1 MLEGLMI
8 GLSTAF
14 SLSNILM
21 VVGGCLIGTFI
32 GMLPGLGPMSIIAIM
47 IPVAITLG
55 DPTAALILLAGVY
68 YGAIFGGSTSSIL
81 LNAPG
86 VAGTV
91 ATSFDG
97 YPMAKRGEA
106 GKALTIAAVS
116 SFAGGTI
123 GAILLIVFAPALSTV
138 ALLFHSAEYFALMVV
153 GLSAIAAFAGT
164 GQVAK
169 ALMMTILGLILATVG
184 EGALFNM
191 PRFTM
196 GLMDLQSGLSFITLA
211 MAMFALPEAIFL
223 VLNPARSETPDDGS
237 GGSGKITGLRFSR
250 AEGRAMLPVI
260 GRQSV
265 QGFFIGVLP
274 GAGAT
279 IASFL
284 GYAVERNL
292 ASSEEQKEFGKG
304 SVKGLAAPE
313 TANNAACTGSFVPL
327 LTLGIPGSG
336 TTAILLG
343 ALIALNVTPG
353 PRLMIDEP
361 QIFWAVIIS
370 MYIGNLVLLILN
382 LPLIPYIAKILAIP
396 RNYLIPFILF
406 FTLMGSYIGQ
416 NNSTE
421 LLILVGFGVMA
432 TILRFADY
440 PLAPL
445 LIGFILGRM
454 LEDNFA
460 RSMQLYDGIGFI
472 LERPMT
478 LGLLGLAAVLVL
490 LPSFRARRARRR
502 AEGVADGD

>member
-8 GLSTAF
+8 GLQTAMSF
-14 SLSNILM
+14 QNLAM
-21 VVGGCLIGTFI
+21 VIAGCLIGTFI

-47 IPVAITLG
+47 IPVAISMG
-55 DPTAALILLAGVY
+55 DPSAALILLAGVY

-91 ATSFDG
+91 ASSFDG
-97 YPMAKRGEA
+97 YPMARQGKA
-106 GKALTIAAVS
+106 GKALTVAAVS

-123 GAILLIVFAPALSTV
+123 GALLLMIFAPALSSV

-169 ALMMTILGLILATVG
+169 AMIMTILGLIMATVG
-184 EGALFNM
+184 EGALFNL

-196 GLMDLQSGLSFITLA
+196 GIMDLQSGFGFITLA
-211 MAMFALPEAIFL
+211 MAMFALPEALFL
-223 VLNPARSETPDDGS
+223 VLKPKNLQGGDGEI
-237 GGSGKITGLRFSR
+237 KDLRITR
-250 AEGRAMLPVI
+250 AEAKSIAPVI
-260 GRQSV
+260 GRQSL

-284 GYAVERNL
+284 GYAVERNI
-292 ASSEEQKEFGKG
+292 APKHEQDEFGKG
-304 SVKGLAAPE
+304 SIKGLAAPE

-353 PRLMIDEP
+353 PRLMLDEP
-361 QIFWAVIIS
+361 QIFWAVIMS
-370 MYIGNLVLLILN
+370 MFIGNLVLLILN
-382 LPLIPYIAKILAIP
+382 LPLIPYIAKVLAVP
-396 RNYLIPFILF
+396 RNFLIPFILF
-406 FTLMGSYIGQ
+406 FTLMGAYIGQ
-416 NNSTE
+416 NNATE
-421 LLILVGFGVMA
+421 LLLLVGFGVCA
-432 TILRFADY
+432 TALKFADY

-445 LIGFILGRM
+445 LIGFILGGM
-454 LEDNFA
+454 MEDNFA
-460 RSMQLYDGIGFI
+460 RSMQLYDGVGFI
-472 LERPMT
+472 WERPMT
-478 LGLLGLAAVLVL
+478 LALLVIAAILVV
-490 LPSFRARRARRR
+490 LPSYRARRARAR
-502 AEGVADGD
+502 AKGVADGD

>member
-1 MLEGLMI
+1 MLEGLLI
-8 GLSTAF
+8 GLQTA
-14 SLSNILM
+14 LSIQNLLM
-21 VVGGCLIGTFI
+21 VIAGCLIGTFI

-47 IPVAITLG
+47 IPVAISMG
-55 DPTAALILLAGVY
+55 DPSAALILLAGVY

-91 ATSFDG
+91 ASSFDG
-97 YPMAKRGEA
+97 YPMARQGKA
-106 GKALTIAAVS
+106 GKALTIAAIS

-123 GAILLIVFAPALSTV
+123 GAILLMIFAPALSSV
-138 ALLFHSAEYFALMVV
+138 ALLFHSPEYFALMVV

-169 ALMMTILGLILATVG
+169 ALLMTVLGLIMATVG
-184 EGALFNM
+184 EGALFNL

-196 GLMDLQSGLSFITLA
+196 GIMDLQSGFGFITLA
-211 MAMFALPEAIFL
+211 MAMFALPEALFL
-223 VLNPARSETPDDGS
+223 VLKKKEMGDDG
-237 GGSGKITGLRFSR
+237 GKISNLRITRDEAKSI
-250 AEGRAMLPVI
+250 APVV
-260 GRQSV
+260 GRQSL
-265 QGFFIGVLP
+265 QGFFIGVLT

-284 GYAVERNL
+284 GYAVERNI
-292 ASSEEQKEFGKG
+292 ATKEEQDEFGNG
-304 SVKGLAAPE
+304 SIKGLAAPE

-361 QIFWAVIIS
+361 QVFWAVIMS
-370 MYIGNLVLLILN
+370 MFIGNLVLLILN
-382 LPLIPYIAKILAIP
+382 LPLIPYIAKVLSVP

-406 FTLMGSYIGQ
+406 FTLMGAYIGQ
-416 NNSTE
+416 NNATE
-421 LLILVGFGVMA
+421 LLILVGFGVCA
-432 TILRFADY
+432 TALKFADY

-445 LIGFILGRM
+445 LIGFILGGM
-454 LEDNFA
+454 MEDNFA
-460 RSMQLYDGIGFI
+460 RSMQLYDGMSFI
-472 LERPMT
+472 WERPMT
-478 LGLLGLAAVLVL
+478 LGLLVLAALLVL
-490 LPSFRARRARRR
+490 LPSFRARRAKAR
-502 AEGVADGD
+502 AEGVAEGD

>member
-1 MLEGLMI
+1 MLEGLLI
-8 GLSTAF
+8 GLQAAF
-14 SLSNILM
+14 SVQNLLM
-21 VVGGCLIGTFI
+21 VVAGCLVGTFI

-47 IPVAITLG
+47 IPVAIGIG
-55 DPTAALILLAGVY
+55 DPAAALILLAGVY

-97 YPMAKRGEA
+97 YPMARAGHA
-106 GKALTIAAVS
+106 GKALTIAAVA

-123 GAILLIVFAPALSTV
+123 GAILLMIFAPALSSV
-138 ALLFHSAEYFALMVV
+138 ALLFHSAEYFALMIV

-191 PRFTM
+191 PRFTF
-196 GLMDLQSGLSFITLA
+196 GVMDLQSGVSFITLA
-211 MAMFALPEAIFL
+211 MAMFALPEALFL
-223 VLNPARSETPDDGS
+223 VLNPMRGASQGTD
-237 GGSGKITGLRFSR
+237 GKIGNLRFSR
-250 AEGRAMLPVI
+250 AEGRAMVPVI

-292 ASSEEQKEFGKG
+292 APAEEQAKFGKG

-353 PRLMIDEP
+353 PRLMTDTPE
-361 QIFWAVIIS
+361 IFWAVIIS
-370 MYIGNLVLLILN
+370 MFIGNLVLLILN

-406 FTLMGSYIGQ
+406 FTLMGAYIGQ
-416 NNSTE
+416 NNATE
-421 LLILVGFGVMA
+421 LLILVALGVVA
-432 TILRFADY
+432 TVLRFADY
-440 PLAPL
+440 PLAPA
-445 LIGFILGRM
+445 LIGFILGTM
-454 LEDNFA
+454 LENNFA
-460 RSMQLYDGIGFI
+460 RSMQLYRGIDFVW
-472 LERPMT
+472 ERPMT
-478 LGLLGLAAVLVL
+478 LGLLVLAAILVL
-490 LPSFRARRARRR
+490 LPSYRSYRARRR

>member
-1 MLEGLMI
+1 MIEGLLI
-8 GLSTAF
+8 GLAAAF
-14 SLSNILM
+14 SITNLAM
-21 VVGGCLIGTFI
+21 VIAGCLIGTFI

-47 IPVAITLG
+47 IPVAITIG
-55 DPTAALILLAGVY
+55 DPSAALILLAGVY

-97 YPMAKRGEA
+97 YPMARKGQA
-106 GKALTIAAVS
+106 GKALTIAAIA
-116 SFAGGTI
+116 SFSGGTI
-123 GAILLIVFAPALSTV
+123 GALLLMVFAPMLSTV

-164 GQVAK
+164 GNVAK
-169 ALMMTILGLILATVG
+169 AILMTLLGLMMATVG

-196 GLMDLQSGLSFITLA
+196 GLMDLQSGFSFITLA

-223 VLNPARSETPDDGS
+223 VLNPARSAQGS
-237 GGSGKITGLRFSR
+237 GDGKISNLRITR
-250 AEGRAMLPVI
+250 EEGRLIAPVI
-260 GRQSV
+260 GRQSI

-284 GYAVERNL
+284 GYAVERNI
-292 ASSEEQKEFGKG
+292 ASKEEQEEFGKG
-304 SVKGLAAPE
+304 SIKGLAAPE

-353 PRLMIDEP
+353 PRLMVDEP

-370 MYIGNLVLLILN
+370 MYIGNLVLLVLN
-382 LPLIPYIAKILAIP
+382 LPLIPYIAKVLAIP

-416 NNSTE
+416 NNATE
-421 LLILVGFGVMA
+421 LLILVGLGVCA
-432 TILRFADY
+432 TVLRFADY

-478 LGLLGLAAVLVL
+478 LGLLVIAALLVLV
-490 LPSFRARRARRR
+490 PSYRARRARARQ
-502 AEGVADGD
+502 AGVADGD

>member
-14 SLSNILM
+14 SFQNLLM

-47 IPVAITLG
+47 IPIAVTIG
-55 DPTAALILLAGVY
+55 DPSAAIILLAGVY

-81 LNAPG
+81 INAPG
-86 VAGTV
+86 VASTV

-97 YPMAKRGEA
+97 YPLARQGKA
-106 GKALTIAAVS
+106 GKALTVAAIS
-116 SFAGGTI
+116 SFSGGTI
-123 GAILLIVFAPALSTV
+123 GAILLLIFAPMLASV

-153 GLSAIAAFAGT
+153 GLSAIAAFAGS
-164 GQVAK
+164 GQVGK
-169 ALMMTILGLILATVG
+169 AVMMTLLGLMMATVG
-184 EGALFNM
+184 EGALFNL

-196 GLMDLQSGLSFITLA
+196 GVMDLQSGFGFITLA

-223 VLNPARSETPDDGS
+223 VLDPSRSKAADGGEQSDIKDLRINAAEARQ
-237 GGSGKITGLRFSR
+237 I
-250 AEGRAMLPVI
+250 APVI
-260 GRQSV
+260 GRQSI
-265 QGFFIGVLP
+265 QGFLIGVLP

-284 GYAVERNL
+284 GYAVERNI
-292 ASSEEQKEFGKG
+292 ASKEDQEKFGKG
-304 SVKGLAAPE
+304 SLKGLAAPE
-313 TANNAACTGSFVPL
+313 SANNAACTGSFVPL

-343 ALIALNVTPG
+343 ALIALNVSPG
-353 PRLMIDEP
+353 PRLMIDNP
-361 QIFWAVIIS
+361 QIFWAVIVS

-382 LPLIPYIAKILAIP
+382 LPLIPYIAKILAVP
-396 RNYLIPFILF
+396 RTFLIPFILF
-406 FTLMGSYIGQ
+406 FTLMGAYIGQ
-416 NNSTE
+416 NNATE
-421 LLILVGFGVMA
+421 LLILVGLGICA

-454 LEDNFA
+454 LEDNFS

-472 LERPMT
+472 TARPMT
-478 LGLLGLAAVLVL
+478 MGLLLLAVFLVV
-490 LPSFRARRARRR
+490 LPSYRARRTRLR
-502 AEGVADGD
+502 AESAADGD

>member
-1 MLEGLMI
+1 MIEGLLI
-8 GLSTAF
+8 GLAAAF
-14 SLSNILM
+14 TLQNLLM
-21 VVGGCLIGTFI
+21 VIAGCLIGTFI

-47 IPVAITLG
+47 IPVAITIG
-55 DPTAALILLAGVY
+55 DPSAALILLAGVY

-91 ATSFDG
+91 ASSFDG
-97 YPMAKRGEA
+97 YPMARKGLA
-106 GKALTIAAVS
+106 GKALTIAAIS

-123 GAILLIVFAPALSTV
+123 GAILLMVFAPMLSTV

-164 GQVAK
+164 GNVAK
-169 ALMMTILGLILATVG
+169 AILMTLLGLILATVG
-184 EGALFNM
+184 EGALFNL

-196 GLMDLQSGLSFITLA
+196 GLMDLQSGFSFITLA
-211 MAMFALPEAIFL
+211 RAMFALPEAIFL
-223 VLNPARSETPDDGS
+223 VLNPGRSAQAGDG
-237 GGSGKITGLRFSR
+237 GGKITGLRISKNEAR
-250 AEGRAMLPVI
+250 KIAPVI
-260 GRQSV
+260 GRQSI

-284 GYAVERNL
+284 GYAVERNI
-292 ASSEEQKEFGKG
+292 ATKDEQEEFGKG
-304 SVKGLAAPE
+304 SIKGLAAPE

-353 PRLMIDEP
+353 PRLMIDNP
-361 QIFWAVIIS
+361 QVFWAVIVS

-382 LPLIPYIAKILAIP
+382 LPLIPYIAKILTIP
-396 RNYLIPFILF
+396 RTYLIPFILF

-421 LLILVGFGVMA
+421 LLILVGMGVCA
-432 TILRFADY
+432 TILKFADY

-445 LIGFILGRM
+445 LIGFILGSM
-454 LEDNFA
+454 LEDNFS
-460 RSMQLYDGIGFI
+460 RSMQLYDGLGFV
-472 LERPMT
+472 LDRPMT
-478 LGLLGLAAVLVL
+478 LGLLVIAVLLVIV
-490 LPSFRARRARRR
+490 PSYRARRARARAR
-502 AEGVADGD
+502 GVAEGD

>member
-1 MLEGLMI
+1 MIEGLLI
-8 GLSTAF
+8 GLETAF
-14 SLSNILM
+14 SLQNLLM
-21 VVGGCLIGTFI
+21 VIGGCLIGTFI

-47 IPVAITLG
+47 IPVAISLG
-55 DPTAALILLAGVY
+55 DASAALILLAGVY

-97 YPMAKRGEA
+97 YPMAKQGKA
-106 GKALTIAAVS
+106 GKALTIAAIA
-116 SFAGGTI
+116 SFSGGTI
-123 GAILLIVFAPALSTV
+123 GAILLVIFAPALSSV

-169 ALMMTILGLILATVG
+169 ALLMTILGLIMATVG
-184 EGALFNM
+184 EGALFNL

-196 GLMDLQSGLSFITLA
+196 GIMDLQSGFGFITLA

-223 VLNPARSETPDDGS
+223 VLNPPKVGNKEDEDGEI
-237 GGSGKITGLRFSR
+237 KDLRITG
-250 AEGRAMLPVI
+250 AEAKSIAPVI
-260 GRQSV
+260 GRQSL

-284 GYAVERNL
+284 GYAVERNI
-292 ASSEEQKEFGKG
+292 ARKDEQAEFGKG

-353 PRLMIDEP
+353 PRLMVDEP
-361 QIFWAVIIS
+361 QVFWAVIMS
-370 MYIGNLVLLILN
+370 MFIGNLVLLILN
-382 LPLIPYIAKILAIP
+382 LPLIPYIAKVLAIP
-396 RNYLIPFILF
+396 RNFLIPFILF
-406 FTLMGSYIGQ
+406 FTLMGAYIGQ
-416 NNSTE
+416 NNATE
-421 LLILVGFGVMA
+421 LLILVGFGVCA
-432 TILRFADY
+432 TALRFANF

-445 LIGFILGRM
+445 LIGFILGGM
-454 LEDNFA
+454 LENNFS
-460 RSMQLYDGIGFI
+460 RSMQLYDGVSFI
-472 LERPMT
+472 WERPMT
-478 LGLLGLAAVLVL
+478 LGLLVIAVLLVL
-490 LPSFRARRARRR
+490 LPSYRARRERARAR
-502 AEGVADGD
+502 GVADGD

>member
-1 MLEGLMI
+1 MLEGILI
-8 GLSTAF
+8 GLSAA
-14 SLSNILM
+14 LSIQNLLM
-21 VVGGCLIGTFI
+21 VIAGCLIGTFI

-55 DPTAALILLAGVY
+55 DPAAALILLAGVY

-91 ATSFDG
+91 ASSFDG
-97 YPMAKRGEA
+97 YPMARSGQA

-123 GAILLIVFAPALSTV
+123 GAILLMIFAPALSSV

-164 GQVAK
+164 GQVFK

-196 GLMDLQSGLSFITLA
+196 GLMDLQSGISFITLA
-211 MAMFALPEAIFL
+211 MAMFALPEALFL
-223 VLNPARSETPDDGS
+223 VLNPAGSAQGS
-237 GGSGKITGLRFSR
+237 GGTNKISGLRFSR
-250 AEGRAMLPVI
+250 AEGRAMTPVI

-292 ASSEEQKEFGKG
+292 ANKDEQAQFGKG

-313 TANNAACTGSFVPL
+313 CANNAACTGSFVPL

-353 PRLMIDEP
+353 PRLMTDTPE
-361 QIFWAVIIS
+361 IFWAVIIS
-370 MYIGNLVLLILN
+370 MFIGNLVLLVLN
-382 LPLIPYIAKILAIP
+382 LPLIPYIAKILSIP
-396 RNYLIPFILF
+396 RNFLIPFILF
-406 FTLMGSYIGQ
+406 FTLMGAYIGQ
-416 NNSTE
+416 NNATE
-421 LLILVGFGVMA
+421 LLMLVGLGVIA
-432 TILRFADY
+432 TIFRFADY

-445 LIGFILGRM
+445 LIGFILGTM

-460 RSMQLYDGIGFI
+460 RSMQLYRGVGFI

-478 LGLLGLAAVLVL
+478 LGLLVLALALVL
-490 LPSFRARRARRR
+490 LPSYRARRARKR

>member
-1 MLEGLMI
+1 MIEGLLI

-14 SLSNILM
+14 SLTNLLM
-21 VVGGCLIGTFI
+21 VIGGCLIGTFI

-47 IPVAITLG
+47 IPVAITIG
-55 DPTAALILLAGVY
+55 DPSAALILLAGVY

-97 YPMAKRGEA
+97 YPMARSGQA
-106 GKALTIAAVS
+106 GKALTIAAIA

-123 GAILLIVFAPALSTV
+123 GAVLLMVFAPMLSTV
-138 ALLFHSAEYFALMVV
+138 ALLFHSAEYFALMVL

-164 GQVAK
+164 GNVAK
-169 ALMMTILGLILATVG
+169 AVLMTLLGLILATVG

-196 GLMDLQSGLSFITLA
+196 GIMDLQSGFSFITLA
-211 MAMFALPEAIFL
+211 MAMFALPEALFL
-223 VLNPARSETPDDGS
+223 VLNPGRSVQGSGEGGKIDNLRITGAEARS
-237 GGSGKITGLRFSR
+237 IV
-250 AEGRAMLPVI
+250 PVI
-260 GRQSV
+260 GRQSL

-284 GYAVERNL
+284 GYAVERNI
-292 ASSEEQKEFGKG
+292 ATKEEQEQFGKG

-353 PRLMIDEP
+353 PRLMLDDP

-370 MYIGNLVLLILN
+370 MYIGNLVLLVLN

-416 NNSTE
+416 NNATE
-421 LLILVGFGVMA
+421 LLILVGLGVCA

-445 LIGFILGRM
+445 LIGFILGSM

-460 RSMQLYDGIGFI
+460 RSMQLYDGIRFI
-472 LERPMT
+472 LDRPMT
-478 LGLLGLAAVLVL
+478 LGLLVIAVLLVL
-490 LPSFRARRARRR
+490 VPSYRARRAKAR
-502 AEGVADGD
+502 AAGTADGD